1 MSSLAGK
8 QSKNKLNCRSEKGER
23 RRGKKKIRDIMC
35 VCVPFLHISLALSP
49 PLDSP
54 ASKMN
59 TNGPSKDREEVGNE
73 GGTGRKWSE

>member
-8 QSKNKLNCRSEKGER
+8 QSKNELNCRSEKGER
-23 RRGKKKIRDIMC
+23 RRRGKKIRDIMC
-35 VCVPFLHISLALSP
+35 VCVSLFLHISLALSP

-59 TNGPSKDREEVGNE
+59 TNRPSKDREEVERVE
-73 GGTGRKWSE
+73 GWRDRP